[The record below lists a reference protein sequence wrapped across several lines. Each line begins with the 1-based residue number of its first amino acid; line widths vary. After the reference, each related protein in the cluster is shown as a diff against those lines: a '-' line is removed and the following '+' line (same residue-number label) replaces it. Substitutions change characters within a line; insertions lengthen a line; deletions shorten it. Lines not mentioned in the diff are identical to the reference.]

1 MTLPAGSTKPG
12 RFNALIDVGGLR
24 VGHHTVVGDGFL
36 TGTTVILAPDEGMV
50 AGVDVRGGGPATRET
65 DLLGPTASVE
75 RVHAVVLSGGS
86 AFGTAAGNG
95 VADHLAARRVGLRVG
110 PHPDAVV
117 PLVPGASL
125 FDLGRGGSYTA
136 RPDAGFGAA
145 ALARALADVE
155 APGTPGQVDAPGE
168 VASPGRTRP
177 GAASGSVGA
186 GTGAVAAGLKAGI
199 GTASVVLPGGT
210 VVAALAAVNAA
221 GSPLDPRTGTL
232 LGEPW
237 LLPGDV
243 ADLPVPDDAARDRLR
258 RITTPEVAG
267 FGFDEHGLPSVT
279 AGGPTRHT
287 TLVVVATDA
296 ALTKVQCTK
305 MAAVAQ
311 NGMARALNPV
321 HTMDD
326 GDIVFGVATGR
337 RPAPDPLVYRQIT
350 VEAANAVSRAIVR
363 AVLAADSVRTP
374 AGQWFSWR
382 DVLRGAG

>member
-1 MTLPAGSTKPG
+1 MEPG
-12 RFNALIDVGGLR
+12 RYNALIDVDGLR

-36 TGTTVILAPDEGMV
+36 TGTTVILAPDDGMV

-75 RVHAVVLSGGS
+75 RVHAIVLSGGS
-86 AFGTAAGNG
+86 AFGTSTGTG
-95 VADHLAARRVGLRVG
+95 VADQLAARRVGLRVG
-110 PHPDAVV
+110 LHPDAVV

-145 ALARALADVE
+145 ALADARADLDS
-155 APGTPGQVDAPGE
+155 GE
-168 VASPGRTRP
+168 RRAGEPRP
-177 GAASGSVGA
+177 GAAQGNVGA

-199 GTASVVLPGGT
+199 GTASVVLPGGAT
-210 VVAALAAVNAA
+210 VAALAAVNAA
-221 GSPLDPRTGTL
+221 GSPLDPRTGGL

-237 LLPGDV
+237 LLPAD
-243 ADLPVPDDAARDRLR
+243 ASDLPVPDAAARARLR
-258 RITTPEVAG
+258 SITAADGT
-267 FGFDEHGLPSVT
+267 GFDFDTSEPGSP
-279 AGGPTRHT
+279 ARHT

-296 ALTKVQCTK
+296 ELTKVQCTK

-326 GDIVFGVATGR
+326 GDIVFGVATARGPVPN
-337 RPAPDPLVYRQIT
+337 PAAYRQVT

-363 AVLAADSVRTP
+363 AMLAAASVSTP
-374 AGQWFSWR
+374 AGQWPSWT
-382 DVLRGAG
+382 DVVRGGR

>member
-1 MTLPAGSTKPG
+1 MPG
-12 RFNALIDVGGLR
+12 RHNALIDVAGLR
-24 VGHHTVVGDGFL
+24 VGHHTAVGHGFL
-36 TGTTVILAPDEGMV
+36 TGTTVILAPDDGMV

-75 RVHAVVLSGGS
+75 RVHAIVLSGGS
-86 AFGTAAGNG
+86 AFGTAAGSG
-95 VADHLAARRVGLRVG
+95 VADQLAARRVGLRVG

-145 ALARALADVE
+145 ALANALADIESATGNDTDTV
-155 APGTPGQVDAPGE
+155 PGT
-168 VASPGRTRP
+168 ASAGPTPGRPRP
-177 GAASGSVGA
+177 GAAQGNVGA

-199 GTASVVLPGGT
+199 GTASTVLPGGAT
-210 VVAALAAVNAA
+210 VAALAAVNAA
-221 GSPLDPRTGTL
+221 GSPLDPRTGGL

-237 LLPGDV
+237 LLSGD
-243 ADLPVPDDAARDRLR
+243 APDLPVPDEAGHARLR
-258 RITTPEVAG
+258 AITTPDVT
-267 FGFDEHGLPSVT
+267 GFDFGPARPPGEPPIPP
-279 AGGPTRHT
+279 AGATLHT

-296 ALTKVQCTK
+296 TLTKVQCTK
-305 MAAVAQ
+305 LAAVAQ

-337 RPAPDPLVYRQIT
+337 GPVPDPVAYRQIT

-363 AVLAADSVRTP
+363 ALLAADSVSTP
-374 AGQWFSWR
+374 AGQWPSWT
-382 DVLRGAG
+382 DVVRGAL

>member
-1 MTLPAGSTKPG
+1 MRPG
-12 RFNALIDVGGLR
+12 PHNALIDVDGLR
-24 VGHHTVVGDGFL
+24 VGHHTAIGNGFL
-36 TGTTVILAPDEGMV
+36 TGTTVILAPDDGIV

-75 RVHAVVLSGGS
+75 RVHAIVLSGGS
-86 AFGTAAGNG
+86 AFGTSTGNG
-95 VADHLAARRVGLRVG
+95 VADHLAARGVGLRVG

-145 ALARALADVE
+145 ALANALADV
-155 APGTPGQVDAPGE
+155 DPGE
-168 VASPGRTRP
+168 RRPGGARAGEPRP
-177 GAASGSVGA
+177 GALQGSVGA

-199 GTASVVLPGGT
+199 GTASVVLSGGAT
-210 VVAALAAVNAA
+210 VAALAAVNAA
-221 GSPLDPRTGTL
+221 GSPLDPRTGGL

-237 LLPGDV
+237 LLPGD
-243 ADLPVPDDAARDRLR
+243 APDLPVPDAAARARLH
-258 RITTPEVAG
+258 RITSPEIAG
-267 FGFDEHGLPSVT
+267 FDFAAPPPPAAPL
-279 AGGPTRHT
+279 HT

-296 ALTKVQCTK
+296 TLTKVQCTK
-305 MAAVAQ
+305 LAAVAQ

-326 GDIVFGVATGR
+326 GDIVFGLATGR
-337 RPAPDPLVYRQIT
+337 GPAPDPLAYRQIT

-363 AVLAADSVRTP
+363 ALLAATSVQTP
-374 AGQWFSWR
+374 AGQWPSWT
-382 DVLRGAG
+382 DVVRGVG

>member
-1 MTLPAGSTKPG
+1 MRPG
-12 RFNALIDVGGLR
+12 RYNALIDVAGLR
-24 VGHHTVVGDGFL
+24 VGHHTAIGHGFL
-36 TGTTVILAPDEGMV
+36 TGTTVILAPDDGMV

-75 RVHAVVLSGGS
+75 RVHAIVLSGGS
-86 AFGTAAGNG
+86 AFGTSAGSG
-95 VADHLAARRVGLRVG
+95 VADHLAARKVGLRVG

-145 ALARALADVE
+145 ALAAAIADV
-155 APGTPGQVDAPGE
+155 DAGE
-168 VASPGRTRP
+168 PRS
-177 GAASGSVGA
+177 GAAQGNVGA

-199 GTASVVLPGGT
+199 GTASVVLPGGAT
-210 VVAALAAVNAA
+210 VAALAAVNAA
-221 GSPLDPRTGTL
+221 GSPLDPRTGSL

-237 LLPGDV
+237 LLPGD
-243 ADLPVPDDAARDRLR
+243 APDTPVPDDATRARLIT
-258 RITTPEVAG
+258 ITTPDVT
-267 FGFDEHGLPSVT
+267 GFDFNSSDE
-279 AGGPTRHT
+279 PTRPDLPTNT

-296 ALTKVQCTK
+296 TLTKVQCTK

-326 GDIVFGVATGR
+326 GDIVFGVATARG
-337 RPAPDPLVYRQIT
+337 PVPDPVAYRQIT

-363 AVLAADSVRTP
+363 AMLAASSVSTP
-374 AGQWFSWR
+374 AGQWPSWT
-382 DVLRGAG
+382 DVARGAL

>member
-1 MTLPAGSTKPG
+1 MEPG
-12 RFNALIDVGGLR
+12 RYNALIDVDGLR
-24 VGHHTVVGDGFL
+24 VGHHTAVGNGFL
-36 TGTTVILAPDEGMV
+36 TGTTVILAPDDGMV

-75 RVHAVVLSGGS
+75 RVHAIVLSGGS
-86 AFGTAAGNG
+86 AFGTSAGSG

-145 ALARALADVE
+145 ALADAIAD
-155 APGTPGQVDAPGE
+155 AA
-168 VASPGRTRP
+168 A
-177 GAASGSVGA
+177 GAAAQGNVGA

-199 GTASVVLPGGT
+199 GTASVVLPGGAT
-210 VVAALAAVNAA
+210 VAALAAVNAA
-221 GSPLDPRTGTL
+221 GSPLDPRTGGL

-237 LLPGDV
+237 LLPGD
-243 ADLPVPDDAARDRLR
+243 APDTPVPDDATRARLIT
-258 RITTPEVAG
+258 ITTPDVT
-267 FGFDEHGLPSVT
+267 GFDFDTSAGSARPALPT
-279 AGGPTRHT
+279 NT

-326 GDIVFGVATGR
+326 GDIVFGVATARG
-337 RPAPDPLVYRQIT
+337 PAPDPVAYRQIT

-363 AVLAADSVRTP
+363 AMLAASSVSTP
-374 AGQWFSWR
+374 AGQWPSWT
-382 DVLRGAG
+382 DVVRGVG

>member
-1 MTLPAGSTKPG
+1 MAGGPVPGGSTAGGSMRPG
-12 RFNALIDVGGLR
+12 RDNALTDVDGLR
-24 VGHHTVVGDGFL
+24 VGHHTAVGNGFL
-36 TGTTVILAPDEGMV
+36 TGTTVILGPDEGMV

-86 AFGTAAGNG
+86 AFGTSAGTG
-95 VADHLAARRVGLRVG
+95 VADHLAARGVGLRVG

-125 FDLGRGGSYTA
+125 FDLGRGGSYRS
-136 RPDAGFGAA
+136 RPDAAFGAA
-145 ALARALADVE
+145 ALADALA
-155 APGTPGQVDAPGE
+155 GE
-168 VASPGRTRP
+168 S
-177 GAASGSVGA
+177 AAAGLRQGSVGA

-210 VVAALAAVNAA
+210 TVAALAAVNAA
-221 GSPLDPRTGTL
+221 GSPLDPRTGGL

-237 LLPGDV
+237 LLPGD
-243 ADLPVPDDAARDRLR
+243 APDLPVPGPAARARLLA
-258 RITTPEVAG
+258 ITSPDVT
-267 FGFDEHGLPSVT
+267 GFDFGPGPDPATDAGVT
-279 AGGPTRHT
+279 HNT

-326 GDIVFGVATGR
+326 GDIVFGVATARG
-337 RPAPDPLVYRQIT
+337 PVPDPLTYRWIT

-363 AVLAADSVRTP
+363 AMLAADSVVTP
-374 AGQWFSWR
+374 AGQWPSWQ
-382 DVLRGAG
+382 DVVHGAR

>member
-1 MTLPAGSTKPG
+1 MKPG
-12 RFNALIDVGGLR
+12 RHNALIDVAGLR
-24 VGHHTVVGDGFL
+24 VGHHTAVGKGFL
-36 TGTTVILAPDEGMV
+36 TGTTVILAPDDGMV

-75 RVHAVVLSGGS
+75 RVHAIVLSGGS
-86 AFGTAAGNG
+86 AFGTSTGTG
-95 VADHLAARRVGLRVG
+95 VADQLAARRVGLRVG

-145 ALARALADVE
+145 ALANALADIDIDIDAGAGADTGTGV
-155 APGTPGQVDAPGE
+155 PTPGRPRSG
-168 VASPGRTRP
+168 VAQGN
-177 GAASGSVGA
+177 VGA

-199 GTASVVLPGGT
+199 GTASVVLPGGVT
-210 VVAALAAVNAA
+210 VAALAAVNAA
-221 GSPLDPRTGTL
+221 GSPLDPRSGGL

-237 LLPGDV
+237 LLPGD
-243 ADLPVPDDAARDRLR
+243 ARDLPVPDEAARARLR
-258 RITTPEVAG
+258 AITSPDVTGFDFGSASTTPGRPA
-267 FGFDEHGLPSVT
+267 L
-279 AGGPTRHT
+279 HT

-296 ALTKVQCTK
+296 TLTKVQCIK

-326 GDIVFGVATGR
+326 GDIVFGVATAHG
-337 RPAPDPLVYRQIT
+337 PVPDPPAFRQIT

-363 AVLAADSVRTP
+363 AMLAAASVDTP
-374 AGQWFSWR
+374 AGQWPSWT
-382 DVLRGAG
+382 DVVRGAP

>member
-1 MTLPAGSTKPG
+1 MRMRPG
-12 RFNALIDVGGLR
+12 RHNALIDVAGLR
-24 VGHHTVVGDGFL
+24 VGHHTAVGHGFL
-36 TGTTVILAPDEGMV
+36 TGTTVILAPDDGMV

-75 RVHAVVLSGGS
+75 RVHAIVLSGGS
-86 AFGTAAGNG
+86 AFGTSTGTG
-95 VADHLAARRVGLRVG
+95 VADQLAARRVGLRVG

-145 ALARALADVE
+145 ALANALAD
-155 APGTPGQVDAPGE
+155 TDAGE
-168 VASPGRTRP
+168 PRS
-177 GAASGSVGA
+177 GAAQGNVGA

-199 GTASVVLPGGT
+199 GTASVLLPDGAT
-210 VVAALAAVNAA
+210 VAALAAVNAA
-221 GSPLDPRTGTL
+221 GSPLDPRTGGL

-237 LLPGDV
+237 LLPGD
-243 ADLPVPDDAARDRLR
+243 APDQPVPDDAARARLR
-258 RITTPEVAG
+258 AITAPDVAG
-267 FGFDEHGLPSVT
+267 FDF
-279 AGGPTRHT
+279 GPARPGPPPTPPADAALHT

-296 ALTKVQCTK
+296 TLTKVQCTK

-326 GDIVFGVATGR
+326 GDIVFGVATARG
-337 RPAPDPLVYRQIT
+337 PVPDPLRYRQIT

-363 AVLAADSVRTP
+363 AMLAAASVGTP
-374 AGQWFSWR
+374 AGQWPSWT
-382 DVLRGAG
+382 DVVHGAR

>member
-1 MTLPAGSTKPG
+1 MQPG
-12 RFNALIDVGGLR
+12 RHNALIDVEGLR
-24 VGHHTVVGDGFL
+24 VGHHTAVGNGFL

-86 AFGTAAGNG
+86 AFGTATGNG

-145 ALARALADVE
+145 ALANALADLDE
-155 APGTPGQVDAPGE
+155 GAQRAGE
-168 VASPGRTRP
+168 RRP
-177 GAASGSVGA
+177 GAAQGNVGA

-199 GTASVVLPGGT
+199 GTASLVLPGGAT
-210 VVAALAAVNAA
+210 VAALAAVNAA
-221 GSPLDPRTGTL
+221 GNPLDPRTGTL

-237 LLPGDV
+237 LLPGD
-243 ADLPVPDDAARDRLR
+243 APGLPVPDAAAHARLR
-258 RITTPEVAG
+258 TITTPDLTGFVFDAAAG
-267 FGFDEHGLPSVT
+267 PDGT
-279 AGGPTRHT
+279 ARPGPPTRHT

-337 RPAPDPLVYRQIT
+337 RPAPDPLAYRQIT
-350 VEAANAVSRAIVR
+350 VEAANTVSRAIVR
-363 AVLAADSVRTP
+363 AVLAATSVATP
-374 AGQWFSWR
+374 AGQWQSWT
-382 DVLRGAG
+382 DVVRGAR